1 MKKRLILANAII
13 IITGFIAAFFC
24 AAFEIQQQY
33 KHEFTNR
40 LDTALAILSTESD
53 DIHKN
58 PSQVAKQIGSQL
70 SSAGQEMRV
79 SIVTLSGKVVGD
91 STGLEINQNHLTRPE
106 IQQALK
112 SGRGYNTRI
121 SASVG
126 VRYYY
131 EAIYV
136 KGQYFLR
143 AALPT
148 SDLDASIDR
157 LWQIAALSML
167 LGIGIVCGLTAYLV
181 YRVTEPLGRLT
192 TAAKEIAGGDYS
204 FRAEGTF
211 QDEVGVLAKSFN
223 SMAQSTETAVSQLKE
238 QQNRLNGV
246 LQGMH
251 DGVLAMGRDNEILF
265 FNQSAKKLLGSE
277 NLAEGCTLSGNLLMN
292 RIAERMN
299 NAVKQ
304 NNVSNQTIEAGDD
317 RQFMVYTAP
326 IPGQSETSLA
336 VISDV
341 TRLHKLERMR
351 SEFVSN
357 VTHELKTPLTSIRG
371 SIELLKS
378 ADRDEKTRSYFYDV
392 LDIEAER
399 LQHLIDDMLVLSRIE
414 NAKDDPSA
422 CPCSIAEAIRKCVE
436 RIQPAAIQNEISIVM
451 SLDETMFVSCSPTR
465 LQQLFGNLIENAIKY
480 NVPKGNVTI
489 STARQKKTAVI
500 RIKDTGIGIAKEHFD
515 RLFERFYRVDASRS
529 RAVGGTGL
537 GLSIVKHLAVLYGG
551 EVSVESKV
559 GEGSTF
565 TVRLPL
571 LPDDKVSAT
580 LRSAH

>member
-1 MKKRLILANAII
+1 MKKHLILLNAVII
-13 IITGFIAAFFC
+13 IVGFIAAFFC
-24 AAFEIQQQY
+24 AGFQIQNQY
-33 KHEFTNR
+33 RKEFTNR
-40 LDTALAILSTESD
+40 LDTALAFLSTESE
-53 DIHKN
+53 DIQKD
-58 PSQVAKQIGSQL
+58 PSEVTRLVGSRL

-79 SIVTLSGKVVGD
+79 SIIDLSGKVVGD
-91 STGLEINQNHLTRPE
+91 STNLEINQNHLNRPE

-112 SGRGYNTRI
+112 TGHGFNTRI

-131 EAIYV
+131 EAIYIP
-136 KGQYFLR
+136 GHYYLR

-148 SDLDASIDR
+148 SDLDATLDR
-157 LWQIAALSML
+157 LWLIAAFSML
-167 LGIGIVCGLTAYLV
+167 LGIVIVCGFTAYLV
-181 YRVTEPLGRLT
+181 HRMTEPIGRLT
-192 TAAKEIAGGDYS
+192 SAAKQIAGGDYS
-204 FRAEGTF
+204 CRAEGTF
-211 QDEVGVLAKSFN
+211 QDEIGVLAESFN
-223 SMAQSTETAVSQLKE
+223 RMAESTETAFSQLKE

-246 LQGMH
+246 LQGMN
-251 DGVLAMGRDNEILF
+251 DGVLAMGKENRILF
-265 FNQSAKKLLGSE
+265 LNQSARKLLGSDM
-277 NLAEGCTLSGNLLMN
+277 LSEGDSLNGKLLTN
-292 RIAERMN
+292 RIADLMN
-299 NAVKQ
+299 QAVKN
-304 NNVSNQTIEAGDD
+304 NNVSTQNVDAGED
-317 RQFMVYTAP
+317 RQYLVYTAP
-326 IPGQSETSLA
+326 IPEQAEASLA

-422 CPCSIAEAIRKCVE
+422 CPCSVAEAVRKCVE
-436 RIQPAAIQNEISIVM
+436 RIQPAAAQNNITIQTN
-451 SLDETMFVSCSPTR
+451 LDENMYVSCSPTR
-465 LQQLFGNLIENAIKY
+465 LQQLFGNLIENAVKY
-480 NVPKGNVTI
+480 NVPNGSVTI
-489 STARQKKTAVI
+489 SAARQKKTAVI
-500 RIKDTGIGIAKEHFD
+500 RMKDTGIGIAKEHFD

-529 RAVGGTGL
+529 REVGGTGL

-551 EVSVESKV
+551 EVNVESEV
-559 GEGSTF
+559 GKGSTF

-571 LPDDKVSAT
+571 LPDDKA
-580 LRSAH
+580 AF